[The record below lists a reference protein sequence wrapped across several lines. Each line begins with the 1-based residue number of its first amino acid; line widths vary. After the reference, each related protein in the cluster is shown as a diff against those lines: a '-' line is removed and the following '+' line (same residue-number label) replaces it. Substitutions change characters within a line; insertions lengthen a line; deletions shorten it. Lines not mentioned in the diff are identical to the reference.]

1 MKKVVFIMCCIFSTT
16 LFAQKTIF
24 ETLKSHGKEARYQRY
39 GDIYKTKKGKNAA
52 MTSSGKLV
60 VKINYVDD
68 INAGITT
75 RYIYKGKSTLLD
87 NFDGATNSVVKQIGF
102 PNTSV
107 LLHQT
112 KNSGYVA
119 MGNYL
124 FFIEGFSE
132 DFTDFRKISRFYIL
146 DGSAK
151 KDKTSKKKKG
161 KFWNKLKSSV
171 VYQTNENI
179 NEGTGP
185 EYEEAM
191 ARDLTSEVKTYL
203 KEMKAK
209 QNAYVLT
216 VNDKTDLK
224 LLKETVEDYGVYV
237 RKKNKEFWD
246 TPEGKEIIRNNK
258 YAKLATKRHL
268 ESCRLSSNACDDPLH
283 D

>member
-16 LFAQKTIF
+16 LLAQQTFF
-24 ETLKSHGKEARYQRY
+24 ETLESHGENAQYQRY
-39 GDIYKTKKGKNAA
+39 GDIYKTDKGKNAA
-52 MTSSGKLV
+52 TSSAGKV
-60 VKINYVDD
+60 EVEIHFVDA
-68 INAGITT
+68 IYAGITT
-75 RYIYKGKSTLLD
+75 QYIYKNKPTLID

-107 LLHQT
+107 LVNEA

-119 MGNYL
+119 MDNYL

-132 DFTDFRKISRFYIL
+132 DYTDFRKIARFYIL

-151 KDKTSKKKKG
+151 KDKPKGKKKG
-161 KFWNKLKSSV
+161 KFWKQLKSSV

-179 NEGTGP
+179 NQGTGP

-191 ARDLTSEVKTYL
+191 ARDLTNEVKAYL
-203 KEMKAK
+203 KQMKAK
-209 QNAYVLT
+209 QNTYTLT
-216 VNDKTDLK
+216 ASDKADLE
-224 LLKETVEDYGVYV
+224 LLKQTVADYGVYV

-246 TPEGKEIIRNNK
+246 TPEGKEMMRNNK
-258 YAKLATKRHL
+258 YARLATKRHL
-268 ESCRLSSNACDDPLH
+268 ENCRLSKTACDDPLH